1 MGWNENTTAEAL
13 PNVFKAANSL
23 GNTFKLFFSLDYAG
37 NGAWP
42 QDEVIALVNAYR
54 NNDAYFKHNGQP
66 LVSTFEGPANASDW
80 NTIKPATNAFFIS
93 SYSSLGAKDAMKTGV
108 VDGLFSW
115 GAWQEGPHD
124 NHNTVDES
132 YRQFLD
138 GKPYMMPVSP
148 WFYTNMPGFRKNW
161 LWRGDDLWYDR

>member
-13 PNVFKAANSL
+13 PNVFKAANNL

-42 QDEVIALVNAYR
+42 QDEVITLINAYR

-80 NTIKPATNAFFIS
+80 NTIKTATNDFFIP
-93 SYSSLGAKDAMKTGV
+93 SYSSLGAKHAMKTGV
-108 VDGLFSW
+108 VDGLFNGVRDRKDPTTITTRSTSRL
-115 GAWQEGPHD
+115 GLRARPAARVRADH
-124 NHNTVDES
+124 
-132 YRQFLD
+132 
-138 GKPYMMPVSP
+138 PVE
-148 WFYTNMPGFRKNW
+148 
-161 LWRGDDLWYDR
+161 RG